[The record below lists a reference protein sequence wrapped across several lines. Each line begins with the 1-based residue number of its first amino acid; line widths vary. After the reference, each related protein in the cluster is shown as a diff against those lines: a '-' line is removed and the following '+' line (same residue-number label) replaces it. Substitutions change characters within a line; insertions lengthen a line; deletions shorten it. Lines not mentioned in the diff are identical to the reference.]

1 MGGQSSKV
9 AMNAI
14 NERITEISTNLVA
27 NCQTISEQDQSQ
39 KMVISGIFSWGASAT
54 AVQNT
59 EINSR
64 CLQDDQMI
72 QSLQNQVINAIGSN
86 ASADGISLL
95 PAFGNTNAEQIINLN
110 NTIRTSL
117 TKNNIIN
124 NYNSIMQKQKQEI
137 ENRSLI
143 QFGTTLTATQ
153 GAKAFSE
160 AVLKSLTDSKV
171 MSAIQQQ
178 VELQTAATSN
188 NPLDIIG
195 RAFSSVFG
203 GIATVLGSTAGTI
216 MFTVFA
222 LMIVVVILLV
232 VLKSSGGARILSTAA
247 GDALKARAGVVS
259 KPGANNTGGPKPD
272 VNNPAVAS
280 NMPPTT
286 IKEQQVETPTEPK
299 EQKETTEKQNE
310 TSEKQNEPTE
320 KQNETP
326 EKQPEQKDTTFQ
338 SSLVDQAKES
348 LLAAAK
354 KSLPPIAQQS

>member
-95 PAFGNTNAEQIINLN
+95 PAFGNTNSEQIINLN
-110 NTIRTSL
+110 NSIRTSL
-117 TKNNIIN
+117 SKNNIIN

-178 VELQTAATSN
+178 VELQTSATSN

-203 GIATVLGSTAGTI
+203 GIATVLSSTAGTI
-216 MFTVFA
+216 MFIVFA
-222 LMIVVVILLV
+222 LMIVIVIILV

-247 GDALKARAGVVS
+247 GDALKARAGVVP
-259 KPGANNTGGPKPD
+259 KPGANNTGNKPGANNAG
-272 VNNPAVAS
+272 NNPVVAS

-286 IKEQQVETPTEPK
+286 IKEQPVETTAEPK
-299 EQKETTEKQNE
+299 EQKETTEKQP
-310 TSEKQNEPTE
+310 EP
-320 KQNETP
+320 K
-326 EKQPEQKDTTFQ
+326 EQTQ
-338 SSLVDQAKES
+338 QSLVEQTKES
-348 LLAAAK
+348 LLEAAK
-354 KSLPPIAQQS
+354 KSLPPTTQQS